1 MLHTI
6 WCVSIRQT
14 HAIPYSF
21 HHSYSIRCSRTFRF
35 HKLALRGDFFS
46 KLCHIFTCL
55 LLYLYSFDFWRV
67 ICLRIGVLRSLF
79 WPFYIP
85 LLPFIVFTL
94 DELTSYAVNFNLFTF
109 LYLTFIFLT
118 LDELTFFALT
128 FYTFDFTP
136 FDLDLVDF
144 YFVLLTTSW
153 LSRRWLFTHL
163 SLQLLAFI

>member
-67 ICLRIGVLRSLF
+67 IFLCIGFVRILFLTFLHSPFAFYRFYSRRVDFLRCEF
-79 WPFYIP
+79 WPFYFSLFDFY
-85 LLPFIVFTL
+85 LLDFGRV
-94 DELTSYAVNFNLFTF
+94 DF
-109 LYLTFIFLT
+109 LRVDFLHIW
-118 LDELTFFALT
+118 L
-128 FYTFDFTP
+128 YTFW
-136 FDLDLVDF
+136 LRSSW
-144 YFVLLTTSW
+144 LLLLLRTSW